1 MYRGS
6 YPSRPLRTSW
16 WDARFQNWNRLSRR
30 SKRRFLCSLTLLT
43 TCAVLGRAFISDAD
57 ARSIVLPQALAKLNN
72 VKKELKDL
80 ALMKQ
85 HATSVS
91 KIIKDIERVGQEV
104 KNLETDL
111 EATGSTRTAEDV
123 QSQLNDVSA
132 NLSVVLLVSCA
143 TMPGVLIASGVA
155 DPMSV
160 NARHSKM
167 RRRELIML

>member
-1 MYRGS
+1 
-6 YPSRPLRTSW
+6 
-16 WDARFQNWNRLSRR
+16 
-30 SKRRFLCSLTLLT
+30 
-43 TCAVLGRAFISDAD
+43 
-57 ARSIVLPQALAKLNN
+57 
-72 VKKELKDL
+72 
-80 ALMKQ
+80 MKQ

-132 NLSVVLLVSCA
+132 NLSVVLLVSCT

-160 NARHSKM
+160 NARHSKT